1 MSEAERV
8 AREIVEFYYFGG
20 IDDLN
25 ANGPTATVIRSDME
39 IWTKRIQAALDA
51 ARLEEAKWWADHD
64 IEDYDTQSQ
73 WDILAAERIAELF
86 AKCGGKVG

>member
-1 MSEAERV
+1 MNEAKQV

-20 IDDLN
+20 IDDLD
-25 ANGPTATVIRSDME
+25 AME

-51 ARLEEAKWWADHD
+51 ARLDEARWWMDRDGHEISRCEIMSCSKCD
-64 IEDYDTQSQ
+64 
-73 WDILAAERIAELF
+73 RIAKLE